1 MNKEIYEKIKE
12 FFSKDGFTSGS
23 VNVRIKDELKTR
35 ITDEGDH
42 INIEFED
49 SRPEVSIRIIDAKV
63 NSITL
68 GKKGGKI
75 ELDSFTSIP
84 FLYKWLEE

>member
-12 FFSKDGFTSGS
+12 FFSSEGFTSGA
-23 VNVRIKDELKTR
+23 VNVKVKDELKTV

-49 SRPEVSIRIIDAKV
+49 SKPEVSVRIIDAKV

-84 FLYKWLEE
+84 FLYKWLE